1 MRSAA
6 GRSWLARSCCTD
18 ACSALNPSK
27 PSLVA
32 RRTTVAAPEPDP
44 SARSATVPNAT
55 SCGFASTTSATRR
68 SAVVRVVLVLPMR
81 SATSTAAEHS
91 SCLLVTRSF
100 PIGLDTEFLFH
111 YGRTDA

>member
-6 GRSWLARSCCTD
+6 GRSWLARSCWTD

-32 RRTTVAAPEPDP
+32 SRTTVAAPEPAP

-68 SAVVRVVLVLPMR
+68 SAVGETG
-81 SATSTAAEHS
+81 A
-91 SCLLVTRSF
+91 
-100 PIGLDTEFLFH
+100 GLADAIRHLH
-111 YGRTDA
+111 GRRA